1 MIHYLTMATK
11 KKNAKS
17 LTSEETLLSQQYQS
31 MTALEHILKKPDTYI
46 GAIEKDEMKGWF
58 LDEDGIFKY
67 RTITWTPGLYK
78 CFDEAIVNARD
89 HFIRMSLLKKKKKHQ
104 VKNIDISCKDDI
116 VEIMNDGNGIDIAQ
130 HPKDK
135 LWIPE
140 MIFMHLRTSTNY
152 DDEEKKLVGG
162 KNGFGIKLV
171 FIFAEWGEIETVDHI
186 RKLKYTQRVE
196 KNLTII
202 HPPKITKFS
211 GKPYTKVRW
220 LPDYK
225 KFGMKSMTSDMFSLL
240 KKRAFDVAA
249 VTNKSLKV
257 TINSKPIDIKSFEQ
271 YVNLYIG
278 DEEKMPRVSQ
288 HADRW
293 DCIVCVSPLDEFT
306 QVSFVNGI
314 STGKGGKHVDYI
326 VNQITK
332 KMIDYI
338 KRKKKVT
345 VKAVTIKEQLMIFA
359 NCMIENPAFDSQ
371 TKDYMNT
378 PISKFGSKFEIT
390 DKFIDKLAKMGV
402 MDSAISLNE
411 VKENKA
417 ARKTDGR
424 KSRIIKGIPKLIDAN
439 LAGGTRSSECILILT
454 EGDSAKSG
462 VVSGL
467 SKEDRNVIGVFP
479 LKGKLLNT
487 LNIGQ
492 EKINN
497 NAEITNIKKIMG
509 LRTGKSYKNKTEALK
524 DLRYGQ
530 ICFLTD
536 QDLDGTH
543 IKGLCMNLFSSQWA
557 DLFQMEDFLGY
568 MNTPILKAMKGK
580 KEVSFY
586 NENDYEKW
594 KTKHNGGKGW
604 KVKYYKG
611 LGTSSSKEFKEYFKN
626 KKIITFKHTGE
637 GSKDAIDKAFNK
649 HRADDRKDW
658 LANYDKTRRLATDKE
673 TITIENFID
682 DDLIHFSKYDCERSI
697 PNLMDGSKTSIRKIL
712 FSAFKRRL
720 VKEIKVAQLAGYV
733 SEHSCYHH
741 GEKSLTGAIVGT
753 AQEFTGSNNI
763 NYLLPNGQFG
773 TRLEGG
779 SDAASERYIF
789 TALNPITRYI
799 YPESDDKILNYL
811 DDDGTEVEPDFYMP
825 IIPMILVNGGK
836 GIGTGFS
843 YEGLCYNVNSIITY
857 LKNKLLNKPLIEIE
871 PFYDGF
877 KGEVIKFNDKKNI
890 KYNKYIFKGNYKVR
904 SSDTI
909 QVTELPIGLW
919 TTNFKEILD
928 KLMDDK
934 NSNGKKK
941 LPIIKHFKDDCT
953 DALVDFTIKFTPG
966 ILSKLVSK
974 KVDSNLNLLEKTLK
988 LYTTKST
995 SNMYLFDAEQKLRKY
1010 DTIYDIIDSYYPV
1023 RYIGYQ
1029 KRKAYILH
1037 ELSRKIRLSSNKARF
1052 IQENCDETII
1062 LRKKK
1067 KVEVIALLKERKY
1080 DIIDGD
1086 DEYKYLRSMTID
1098 NLEEENM
1105 LKLLEECKLLKQQ
1118 YININKKTIE
1128 MMWLE
1133 DLTSLEKQ
1141 YEKYKKERI
1150 DRLYGGG
1157 KNSKKKKSKK

>member
-1 MIHYLTMATK
+1 MASK

-17 LTSEETLLSQQYQS
+17 LTSEENKLSQQYQS

-46 GAIEKDEMKGWF
+46 GAIESDEMKGWTI
-58 LDEDGIFKY
+58 ENDGFKY
-67 RTITWTPGLYK
+67 KTITWTPGLYK
-78 CFDEAIVNARD
+78 CFDESIVNARD
-89 HFIRMSLLKKKKKHQ
+89 HVIRMSLLKEKKKHL
-104 VKNIDISCKDDI
+104 VKNIEISCKDGI
-116 VEIMNDGNGIDIAQ
+116 VEIMNDGNGIDIAK

-171 FIFAEWGEIETVDHI
+171 FIFAEWGEIETVDHV

-202 HPPKITKFS
+202 HPPKITKYS
-211 GKPYTKVRW
+211 GKPYTKVKW

-225 KFGMKSMTSDMFSLL
+225 KFGMKSMTDDMFSLL
-240 KKRAFDVAA
+240 KKRAYDVAA
-249 VTNKSLKV
+249 VTDKSLKV
-257 TINSKPIDIKSFEQ
+257 KLNSKLIDIKSFEQ
-271 YVNLYIG
+271 YVDLYIG
-278 DEEKMPRVSQ
+278 DKESMPRVSQ
-288 HADRW
+288 NADRW
-293 DCIVCVSPLDEFT
+293 ECIVCVSPLDEFT

-314 STGKGGKHVDYI
+314 STGKGGKHVEYI
-326 VNQITK
+326 TNQITK
-332 KMIDYI
+332 KMIEYI

-345 VKAVTIKEQLMIFA
+345 VKAVTIKEQLMVFV

-378 PISKFGSKFEIT
+378 PVSKFGSKFEIN

-439 LAGGTRSSECILILT
+439 LAGGTRSSECMLILT

-467 SKEDRNVIGVFP
+467 TKDDRNYIGVFP
-479 LKGKLLNT
+479 LRGKLLNS
-487 LNIGQ
+487 LNVGQ

-509 LRTGKSYKNKTEALK
+509 LRTGKTYKNKTDALK

-543 IKGLCMNLFSSQWA
+543 IKGLCMNLFSSQWE
-557 DLFQMEDFLGY
+557 DLFKMNNFLGY
-568 MNTPILKAMKGK
+568 MNTPILKAKKGK
-580 KEVSFY
+580 KEISFY

-594 KTKHNGGKGW
+594 KSKNDDGKGW

-611 LGTSSSKEFKEYFKN
+611 LGTSSSTEFKEYFKH
-626 KKIITFKHTGE
+626 KKIISFKHTGDI
-637 GSKDAIDKAFNK
+637 STDAIDKAFNK
-649 HRADDRKDW
+649 NRADDRKDW
-658 LANYDKTRRLATDKE
+658 LANYDKERRLATDKKQ
-673 TITIENFID
+673 IPIENFID

-697 PNLMDGSKTSIRKIL
+697 PNLMDGCKTSIRKIL
-712 FSAFKRRL
+712 FSTFKRRL

-733 SEHSCYHH
+733 SEHSAYHH
-741 GEKSLTGAIVGT
+741 GEKSLMGAIIGL

-779 SDAASERYIF
+779 SDAASERYIY
-789 TALNPITRYI
+789 TALNSITRYI

-811 DDDGTEVEPDFYMP
+811 DDDGTRVEPDFYMP

-843 YEGLCYNVNSIITY
+843 YEGLCYNVNSIIDY
-857 LKNKLLNKPLIEIE
+857 LKNKLSNKPLNEIE
-871 PFYDGF
+871 PYYDGF
-877 KGEVIKFNDKKNI
+877 KGEVIKFKDKKNS
-890 KYNKYIFKGNYKVR
+890 KYDKFIFKGKYKVR
-904 SSDTI
+904 ASDTI

-919 TTNFKEILD
+919 TLNFKEILD

-934 NSNGKKK
+934 DSKGKKRV
-941 LPIIKHFKDDCT
+941 PIIKHFKDDCT
-953 DALVDFTIKFTPG
+953 DAIVDFTIKFTPG

-974 KVDSNLNLLEKTLK
+974 KVDNNLNLLEKTLK

-995 SNMYLFDAEQKLRKY
+995 SNMYLFDSEQKLKKY

-1023 RYIGYQ
+1023 RYGGYK
-1029 KRKAYILH
+1029 KRKSYMLQD
-1037 ELSRKIRLSSNKARF
+1037 LSRKIRLASNKARF
-1052 IQENCDETII
+1052 IQENCDETIT

-1067 KVEVIALLKERKY
+1067 KNDVIALLKTRKY
-1080 DIIDGD
+1080 DIIDD
-1086 DEYKYLRSMTID
+1086 DEEYKYLRSMTID

-1118 YININKKTIE
+1118 YISINKKTIE

-1133 DLTSLEKQ
+1133 DLTNLEKE
-1141 YEKYKKERI
+1141 YEKYKKERVK
-1150 DRLYGGG
+1150 RLYG
-1157 KNSKKKKSKK
+1157 KQDKSKKSKKGKKGKKA